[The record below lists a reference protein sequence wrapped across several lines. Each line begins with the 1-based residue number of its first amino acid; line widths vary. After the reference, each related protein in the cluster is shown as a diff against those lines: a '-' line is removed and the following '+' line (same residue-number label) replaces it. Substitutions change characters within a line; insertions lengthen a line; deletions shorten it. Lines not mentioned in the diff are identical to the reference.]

1 MNNFSSTIL
10 ECPICFDY
18 YNDPR
23 ILTNCGHTL
32 CTNCII
38 DIISTNTEKIDSYL
52 YIDCPTCS
60 ETTKIENADISS
72 LKINYTVSSI
82 IDSLKKKKIE
92 NTSIST
98 SCPESIVVL
107 EETELIYTESAKKIN
122 NILKNKFSQKKDIPP
137 MSKAIDIPSMSNA
150 IDIPPMP
157 KAIDISAMPKSRD
170 ISPMLSSG
178 DIPNNMNSEMD
189 NIIFDMEDDKP
200 HRRGCCNLLDGPF
213 SAPK

>member
-1 MNNFSSTIL
+1 
-10 ECPICFDY
+10 
-18 YNDPR
+18 
-23 ILTNCGHTL
+23 
-32 CTNCII
+32 
-38 DIISTNTEKIDSYL
+38 
-52 YIDCPTCS
+52 
-60 ETTKIENADISS
+60 
-72 LKINYTVSSI
+72 
-82 IDSLKKKKIE
+82 
-92 NTSIST
+92 
-98 SCPESIVVL
+98 
-107 EETELIYTESAKKIN
+107 
-122 NILKNKFSQKKDIPP
+122 

>member
-18 YNDPR
+18 YEDPR

-32 CTNCII
+32 CTKCII
-38 DIISTNTEKIDSYL
+38 DIISTNTENIDSYL

-82 IDSLKKKKIE
+82 IDSLQRKKLE
-92 NTSIST
+92 NTSLST
-98 SCPESIVVL
+98 SCPQPIIDI
-107 EETELIYTESAKKIN
+107 EENDIIYVETDKKIN
-122 NILKNKFSQKKDIPP
+122 KILNEKFPKNIAIPQSSSNP
-137 MSKAIDIPSMSNA
+137 INIPQSSSNP
-150 IDIPPMP
+150 INIPQSSSNSINIPQSSSNSITMP
-157 KAIDISAMPKSRD
+157 T
-170 ISPMLSSG
+170 
-178 DIPNNMNSEMD
+178 NMNSEID
-189 NIIFDMEDDKP
+189 NIIFDMEDDNKI
-200 HRRGCCNLLDGPF
+200 HRRDCCNLLDGPF